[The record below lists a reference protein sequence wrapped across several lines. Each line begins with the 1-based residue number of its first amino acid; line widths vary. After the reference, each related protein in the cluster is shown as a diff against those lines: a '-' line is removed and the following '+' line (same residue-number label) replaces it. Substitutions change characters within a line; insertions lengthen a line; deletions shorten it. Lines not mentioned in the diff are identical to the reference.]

1 MISGFNFSLGL
12 LVIIIIVIV
21 VLVIMIKI
29 NETKQVQNFTVNNDD
44 SDTNNLDYE
53 NTVLNQNK
61 NVIYFYN
68 DILDQ
73 TKISENADDII
84 NNKSKVNYSNIQT
97 GMDKCKKN
105 CYGGEG
111 YCLGLYYDGTAS
123 CYPPKDYTKKFD
135 LGTLY
140 KNPAFYDITIKNQ

>member
-1 MISGFNFSLGL
+1 MPNKYATFYGIPVNLLFVILLCVMFIIFIVYMTVIKKENF
-12 LVIIIIVIV
+12 
-21 VLVIMIKI
+21 
-29 NETKQVQNFTVNNDD
+29 D
-44 SDTNNLDYE
+44 SNLDYE

-61 NVIYFYN
+61 DVIYFYN

-84 NNKSKVNYSNIQT
+84 NNNSKVDYSNIQT

-105 CYGGEG
+105 CYNGNG

-140 KNPAFYDITIKNQ
+140 KNPAFYDVSIKNQ